1 MLFEILISTYNGEEF
16 IKMQLE
22 SIINQSYK
30 NWKLCIAD
38 DFSSDQTL
46 KIIQEYS
53 NKDKRITFYKNKKR
67 LGPLISFYKLL
78 KKSNS
83 DYVIFCDQD
92 DIWVPDKLERLFQYI
107 YKSQKK
113 IVFGVHNGKFLVRD
127 KTFLKFQNR
136 YIKNKE
142 IIFTKKPNLSF
153 INLLFSNKVIGCM
166 SFGNCKLLKKIITK
180 RPPINKGIFLDY
192 WIALNVSLK
201 YEIDF
206 IDEYLINYRRHSNT
220 TTLSKRSLF
229 EIIKTRFIIIKFL
242 FLDS

>member
-30 NWKLCIAD
+30 NWKMCIAD

-53 NKDKRITFYKNKKR
+53 YKDKRITFYKNKKR

-92 DIWVPDKLERLFQYI
+92 DIWVQDKLERLFQYI
-107 YKSQKK
+107 YKSQKI
-113 IVFGVHNGKFLVRD
+113 IVLVCIMEN
-127 KTFLKFQNR
+127 F
-136 YIKNKE
+136 
-142 IIFTKKPNLSF
+142 
-153 INLLFSNKVIGCM
+153 
-166 SFGNCKLLKKIITK
+166 
-180 RPPINKGIFLDY
+180 
-192 WIALNVSLK
+192 
-201 YEIDF
+201 
-206 IDEYLINYRRHSNT
+206 
-220 TTLSKRSLF
+220 
-229 EIIKTRFIIIKFL
+229 
-242 FLDS
+242 